1 MKSLIEQS
9 ISDYIRQKDEEMNRK
24 LMKKQIEQIDQ
35 NKWISYLSLAIS
47 IASIAISISCIVS
60 VEIHLSSGEVVTF
73 ANKSTS
79 ILP

>member
-47 IASIAISISCIVS
+47 IASIAISI
-60 VEIHLSSGEVVTF
+60 F
-73 ANKSTS
+73 K
-79 ILP
+79 